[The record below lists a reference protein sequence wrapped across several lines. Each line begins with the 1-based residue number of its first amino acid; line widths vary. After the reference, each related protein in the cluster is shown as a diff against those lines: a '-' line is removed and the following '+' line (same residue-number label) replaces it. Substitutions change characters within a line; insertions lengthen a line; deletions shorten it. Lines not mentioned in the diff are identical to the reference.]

1 MKKTLLIMLVAV
13 ILSGCY
19 TTLYPPMSM
28 DMQGS
33 EQVPDSTKQ
42 VIINNYYETSEYYQI
57 PHYSRYSWLW
67 GDYYWDPF
75 YYDYSY
81 YRWRPHYWY
90 GYYYYYNPYNNYW
103 YYYDHDYTW
112 HGGGGSG
119 PSSGNNDKER
129 IRKPGYTE
137 LMNSPTGSAPYIS
150 VYNEDQRT
158 ERIGKVGLENK
169 TSRTGTVYTPRLES
183 VGKTSVN
190 PKSTYKSSN
199 NGSNNKSYK
208 VSPTNDSS
216 NNSSSNVTYK
226 QKSRSSSSSSSSS
239 SSKSSK
245 SSRTTSTS
253 SKNSRSQS
261 SSSSSKK
268 SK

>member
-28 DMQGS
+28 QMQS
-33 EQVPDSTKQ
+33 AEEVPDSVKQ

-81 YRWRPHYWY
+81 YRWRPHYWG

-112 HGGGGSG
+112 HGGDTGG
-119 PSSGNNDKER
+119 SSGNKER

-137 LMNSPTGSAPYIS
+137 LINSPTGSAPYIS
-150 VYNEDQRT
+150 VYNQDSGTQRV
-158 ERIGKVGLENK
+158 GKVKLENK
-169 TSRTGTVYTPRLES
+169 TTRTGTVYSPRVEK

-190 PKSTYKSSN
+190 SNRTYKSTET
-199 NGSNNKSYK
+199 KSSGENYK
-208 VSPTNDSS
+208 RPS
-216 NNSSSNVTYK
+216 SSSNTK
-226 QKSRSSSSSSSSS
+226 KSSTAVYRPKSSSSSSSS
-239 SSKSSK
+239 SSKPSK
-245 SSRTTSTS
+245 GSHTTSTS
-253 SKNSRSQS
+253 SKNNRSQS
-261 SSSSSKK
+261 TSSSSKK